1 MRTMFLMSL
10 FLALTGCLAGVS
22 QGRTTTEY
30 LHDNGVHPV
39 QRTTVTQTASGS
51 TFGGG
56 LPMVVMAGG
65 YGGAGSYGPGAMQ
78 GGASCML
85 HPDSCAVVQV
95 ATVQQQAVVTSLA
108 VSGVGGSGSAMVGAG
123 GAGTYGPPRDTSD
136 LEERIARVEAAVPKL
151 AGAGI
156 LSLRQSCHVIL
167 KEPALIGDEAERAK
181 IVAGCVKLVK
191 STPKADAASEEK

>member
-22 QGRTTTEY
+22 QGKTTTEY
-30 LHDNGVHPV
+30 VHDNGVRPV
-39 QRTTVTQTASGS
+39 TRTTITQTAYGS

-65 YGGAGSYGPGAMQ
+65 YSGQGGMQ
-78 GGASCML
+78 GGTSCML
-85 HPDSCAVVQV
+85 HPDSCAVVHV
-95 ATVQQQAVVTSLA
+95 ATVPQQAVVTSLA
-108 VSGVGGSGSAMVGAG
+108 VSGVGSSGSTMVGAG
-123 GAGTYGPPRDTSD
+123 GVGTYGPPRDTAE

-156 LSLRQSCHVIL
+156 LSLRQSCHVLL

-181 IVAGCVKLVK
+181 VVAGCEKLLK
-191 STPKADAASEEK
+191 TTPKADPASEEKK